1 MKRALVLFSLIAT
14 YAVVGTGV
22 VEANDPRAMQLTYEP
37 WTKVCLGN
45 SNCFVGAGARGACV
59 PSGGGV
65 VIIIPDG
72 KSASLSVNFGTKR
85 KFDSAM
91 SVQIDQD
98 APIPVPNPACDRF
111 GCRAK
116 FEIDGGFIE
125 RLKRAQTIT
134 VAATDAAQQKISLS
148 FPLADFA
155 QTYDGPGTEPKVF
168 EESQLK
174 LKELLRQRAEQ
185 DQPLPQCQD

>member
-1 MKRALVLFSLIAT
+1 VKRALVLFSLIAT

-22 VEANDPRAMQLTYEP
+22 VEADDPRAMQLTYES
-37 WTKVCLGN
+37 WSKVCLG
-45 SNCFVGAGARGACV
+45 NCFVGAGARGACV

-65 VIIIPDG
+65 VIVVPDG

-85 KFDSAM
+85 KLDSAM
-91 SVQIDQD
+91 SVQIDQG
-98 APIPVPNPACDRF
+98 ASIPLPNPACDRF

-134 VAATDAAQQKISLS
+134 ITATDAAHQKTSLA

-155 QTYDGPGTEPKVF
+155 RAYDGPGTEPKAR
-168 EESQLK
+168 EEILSSEQM
-174 LKELLRQRAEQ
+174 KELMQRAEEEKRERE
-185 DQPLPQCQD
+185 CKE

>member
-14 YAVVGTGV
+14 YVVVGTGV

-65 VIIIPDG
+65 AINVRDG

-85 KFDSAM
+85 RFDTAM

-116 FEIDGGFIE
+116 FEIEVGFIE
-125 RLKRAQTIT
+125 RLKREQTIT
-134 VAATDAAQQKISLS
+134 IAATDAAHQKISLS

-185 DQPLPQCQD
+185 DQPLPQCED